1 MILNKKNKKIEIQT
15 LVLIDCQTAAN
26 YVVYHHSSLKY
37 LFSKYLQSI
46 VNELTSYKKS
56 QAVICKIQ

>member
-1 MILNKKNKKIEIQT
+1 M